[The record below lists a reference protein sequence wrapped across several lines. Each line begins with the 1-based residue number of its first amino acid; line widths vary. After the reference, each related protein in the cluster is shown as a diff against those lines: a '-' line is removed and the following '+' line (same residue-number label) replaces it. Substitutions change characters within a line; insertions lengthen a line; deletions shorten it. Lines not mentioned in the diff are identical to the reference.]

1 MKRNLLQ
8 IGLTIL
14 LSSSLFGF
22 TYEIKDG
29 WQQVGAIQD
38 IDDLTIFNN
47 AGCVD
52 HVWYYDNTNTADPQW
67 KLHIANGNTYNY
79 CGETL
84 TSLKKGQGFW
94 VKATGECTITIDEP
108 VCPTSNMPA
117 PPDLENGTCDT
128 NTTTS
133 ITCKT
138 ILDSGQ
144 SNGDGIYTIDPD
156 GNGGIEPVQAYC
168 DMTTDG
174 GGWTLVGNFVN
185 GDYASN
191 EIKSTIDSN
200 TNWFYGNKVP
210 ITSNINNIMIKL
222 SNEFSTNTYINLYE
236 HNDTFVSTLNYLD
249 STQHINEPYIDNL
262 ILKIYDS
269 ISGFLLT
276 TNSSVFELDPGN
288 NCGFGE
294 NQIHITAK
302 GLIGTNTPAMFS
314 DINGKHYLVPS
325 YDIRCGRTTRSGT
338 KFQMYS
344 R

>member
-38 IDDLTIFNN
+38 IDDLSIFNN

-128 NTTTS
+128 NTTTPTGVATGEAS
-133 ITCKT
+133 SLEVISSH
-138 ILDSGQ
+138 LDAGSGNIANKIVTSTDIVVTDNSTYSYFDGYFYDEN
-144 SNGDGIYTIDPD
+144 SNAVIKINESFRLWTTPSKDFPGHNY
-156 GNGGIEPVQAYC
+156 GGIKITNMDTNNTVITYPYPESTVLKTYYL
-168 DMTTDG
+168 MTDTLPAGTYKLESAGTGPRMNDG
-174 GGWTLVGNFVN
+174 F
-185 GDYASN
+185 
-191 EIKSTIDSN
+191 
-200 TNWFYGNKVP
+200 F
-210 ITSNINNIMIKL
+210 
-222 SNEFSTNTYINLYE
+222 
-236 HNDTFVSTLNYLD
+236 
-249 STQHINEPYIDNL
+249 
-262 ILKIYDS
+262 
-269 ISGFLLT
+269 
-276 TNSSVFELDPGN
+276 FE
-288 NCGFGE
+288 
-294 NQIHITAK
+294 A
-302 GLIGTNTPAMFS
+302 
-314 DINGKHYLVPS
+314 V
-325 YDIRCGRTTRSGT
+325 R
-338 KFQMYS
+338 
-344 R
+344 

>member
-38 IDDLTIFNN
+38 IDDLSIFNN

-128 NTTTS
+128 NTTTPDNTVLGNLDIWAS
-133 ITCKT
+133 VATTNGEFCESAHIGGGLYRWVTNLREDAFNIT
-138 ILDSGQ
+138 DE
-144 SNGDGIYTIDPD
+144 NYTIKIIWPD
-156 GNGGIEPVQAYC
+156 GFYLEMKGGDRDSDFTYYNKININGTVYDVLNDAAVISHLTPYISTHITTDTDYFRPIGGRESLKLELTGIE
-168 DMTTDG
+168 
-174 GGWTLVGNFVN
+174 
-185 GDYASN
+185 
-191 EIKSTIDSN
+191 
-200 TNWFYGNKVP
+200 
-210 ITSNINNIMIKL
+210 IN
-222 SNEFSTNTYINLYE
+222 
-236 HNDTFVSTLNYLD
+236 
-249 STQHINEPYIDNL
+249 
-262 ILKIYDS
+262 
-269 ISGFLLT
+269 
-276 TNSSVFELDPGN
+276 
-288 NCGFGE
+288 
-294 NQIHITAK
+294 
-302 GLIGTNTPAMFS
+302 
-314 DINGKHYLVPS
+314 
-325 YDIRCGRTTRSGT
+325 
-338 KFQMYS
+338 
-344 R
+344 

>member
-38 IDDLTIFNN
+38 IDDLSIFNN

-52 HVWYYDNTNTADPQW
+52 HVWYYDNNNTSDPQW

-128 NTTTS
+128 TGDIELVTS
-133 ITCKT
+133 
-138 ILDSGQ
+138 
-144 SNGDGIYTIDPD
+144 
-156 GNGGIEPVQAYC
+156 
-168 DMTTDG
+168 
-174 GGWTLVGNFVN
+174 
-185 GDYASN
+185 
-191 EIKSTIDSN
+191 
-200 TNWFYGNKVP
+200 
-210 ITSNINNIMIKL
+210 
-222 SNEFSTNTYINLYE
+222 
-236 HNDTFVSTLNYLD
+236 
-249 STQHINEPYIDNL
+249 
-262 ILKIYDS
+262 
-269 ISGFLLT
+269 
-276 TNSSVFELDPGN
+276 
-288 NCGFGE
+288 
-294 NQIHITAK
+294 
-302 GLIGTNTPAMFS
+302 S
-314 DINGKHYLVPS
+314 DINISIPS
-325 YDIRCGRTTRSGT
+325 TITLKDILIKDFSDESEASHILSANTGSTIIFPLKSTGELAINIWGNPSVRKSNIMLPLNKLFDLKITFFSSNNWVIEVGDITYNATEAFIDNKIYKVGSYNDSERVTV
-338 KFQMYS
+338 KEVEIKK
-344 R
+344 